1 MEVIAYIDELI
12 VDLFE
17 KLAGFWFFPDFDSK
31 GDVRRLDYV
40 TPEASNKNIVF
51 WFFLTL
57 RWPFIIHFVSVAV
70 RYILVIYFDQL
81 NLLDLFNKFIYLNLL
96 SEV

>member
-51 WFFLTL
+51 
-57 RWPFIIHFVSVAV
+57 
-70 RYILVIYFDQL
+70 
-81 NLLDLFNKFIYLNLL
+81 
-96 SEV
+96 